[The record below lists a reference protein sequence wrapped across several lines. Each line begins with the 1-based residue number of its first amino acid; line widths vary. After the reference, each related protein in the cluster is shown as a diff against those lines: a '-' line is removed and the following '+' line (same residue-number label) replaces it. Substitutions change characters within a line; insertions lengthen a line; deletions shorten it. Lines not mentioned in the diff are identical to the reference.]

1 MSRSQDS
8 TPRQWD
14 GEHVPQGDPTSESMT
29 TWLRSLEQLMSSI
42 ESAPIAPEKKEE
54 ILHHMRLIRQELT
67 EGRWPDAGWGN
78 VATQMANEV
87 GELEKIAQD
96 WQVFSIRMAQWVK
109 AVSDALGVK

>member
-14 GEHVPQGDPTSESMT
+14 GEHVPQGDPSSESMT
-29 TWLRSLEQLMSSI
+29 LWLKSLEQLMASL

-67 EGRWPDAGWGN
+67 EGRWPDAVLGEA
-78 VATQMANEV
+78 ATQMANEV

-96 WQVFSIRMAQWVK
+96 WHALSIRMAQWVK